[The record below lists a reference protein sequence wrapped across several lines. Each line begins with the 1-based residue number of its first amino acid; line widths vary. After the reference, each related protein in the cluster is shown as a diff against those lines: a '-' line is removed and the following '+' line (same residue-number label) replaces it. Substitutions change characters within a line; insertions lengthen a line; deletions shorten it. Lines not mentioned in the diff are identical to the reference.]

1 VSVVP
6 VSGEDPVRTVQHRAD
21 ANCGRLLT
29 DAQMN
34 RAPHLLLGIE
44 VDDPLLNH
52 ANPNYVEEKAT
63 AQIVV
68 KSHGTNQ

>member
-1 VSVVP
+1 
-6 VSGEDPVRTVQHRAD
+6 
-21 ANCGRLLT
+21 
-29 DAQMN
+29 
-34 RAPHLLLGIE
+34 LGIE